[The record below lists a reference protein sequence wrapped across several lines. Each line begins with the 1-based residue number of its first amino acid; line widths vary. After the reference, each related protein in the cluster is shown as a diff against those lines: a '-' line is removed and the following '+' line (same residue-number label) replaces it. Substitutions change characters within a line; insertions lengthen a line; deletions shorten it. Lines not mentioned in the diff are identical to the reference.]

1 MKFSA
6 WLCVALLREGYAGVL
21 RRPALPGA
29 EMPWIGEQ
37 MLKAAEQHVN
47 VARLA
52 EQSSKSS
59 HDAMLSAQ
67 QQLAA
72 KDAAAQSADFLAK
85 QPDAEAAIQKEL
97 HKAREWAAQ
106 AQAYSK
112 HAQQTAAELRK
123 LPQEAAASV
132 GKAVEEEVQK
142 EAYMAAERR
151 AAGPVESEQAQ
162 AERLAAEQAA
172 AAEPYKQAVERAQQN
187 VQLSLAHSQAAA
199 NAVDRLAEES
209 QAMARKAQAL
219 QDEGAA
225 LPAQQA
231 MLKAHQ
237 RMKQSMDMRYW
248 VKKFYK
254 DASQWNDAI
263 GPFQQQQQMAV
274 SAVSSGSAP
283 APELPPLP
291 RDRKSVV

>member
-1 MKFSA
+1 MKFCA
-6 WLCVALLREGYAGVL
+6 WLCIALLQEGHAGVL
-21 RRPALPGA
+21 RRPALSGA

-72 KDAAAQSADFLAK
+72 EDAA
-85 QPDAEAAIQKEL
+85 L

-112 HAQQTAAELRK
+112 HAQQTAAEIRK

-142 EAYMAAERR
+142 DAYMAAERR
-151 AAGPVESEQAQ
+151 AAGPVEPEQAQ

-172 AAEPYKQAVERAQQN
+172 AAEPYKQAVERARQN

-237 RMKQSMDMRYW
+237 RMKQVAPQILQANPEWENLRYQCQQVW
-248 VKKFYK
+248 EKNVKEE
-254 DASQWNDAI
+254 DLHDPHL
-263 GPFQQQQQMAV
+263 G
-274 SAVSSGSAP
+274 
-283 APELPPLP
+283 
-291 RDRKSVV
+291 R